1 MYLNGNPIR
10 LIHET
15 VSRFSRGPRG
25 IVRVPVIK
33 GDWASSE
40 GRLVLGFVLIVV
52 SGARI
57 TRRLAGFSV
66 ADRVVRMVGRR
77 IVFAG
82 LGVGPG
88 PIVTLGVVELMAARF
103 APGRIRGVRGPGR
116 VQDGSRSRG
125 RDEDD
130 GEDAQQGI
138 YQFDASYKGHRNPG
152 DSLSCTVIE
161 MITAASKP
169 IQCRRALG
177 PRDGRL
183 GRPRLG
189 PRIGPIVP
197 GGVVRGAGRPP
208 AVRPAGTRG
217 PPVDRVRPPPRDE
230 PAPRPRRLRER
241 DRRARP
247 REPEPDPL
255 GRPRP

>member
-1 MYLNGNPIR
+1 
-10 LIHET
+10 
-15 VSRFSRGPRG
+15 
-25 IVRVPVIK
+25 
-33 GDWASSE
+33 
-40 GRLVLGFVLIVV
+40 
-52 SGARI
+52 
-57 TRRLAGFSV
+57 
-66 ADRVVRMVGRR
+66 MVGRR

-88 PIVTLGVVELMAARF
+88 PIVTLGVVELVAARF

-125 RDEDD
+125 RDEDE

-138 YQFDASYKGHRNPG
+138 YQFDASYHSYSDPG

-161 MITAASKP
+161 MITAASKR
-169 IQCRRALG
+169 IQYGRSLG

-183 GRPRLG
+183 GG
-189 PRIGPIVP
+189 PCLGPIVP

-208 AVRPAGTRG
+208 AGRPAETGG
-217 PPVDRVRPPPRDE
+217 PLLDRVRPPPRDE
-230 PAPRPRRLRER
+230 PAPRPRRLREC

-247 REPEPDPL
+247 RESEPDPL
-255 GRPRP
+255 GGPRDG